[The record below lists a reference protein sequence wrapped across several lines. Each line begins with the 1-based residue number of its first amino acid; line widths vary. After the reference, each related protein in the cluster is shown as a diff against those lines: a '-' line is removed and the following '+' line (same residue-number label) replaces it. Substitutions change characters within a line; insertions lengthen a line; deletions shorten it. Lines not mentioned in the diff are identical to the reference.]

1 MTDALVLSTKSKHH
15 LLRVYY
21 EPEHHRFRLNLYPL
35 DDLESC
41 VASSYCEATYEPVF
55 GIDVADMATI
65 FKLAEVTEDD
75 VLFFKARQ
83 AEQPGD

>member
-1 MTDALVLSTKSKHH
+1 MMSDALVLSTKSKHH

-41 VASSYCEATYEPVF
+41 VASSYCDATHEPVC
-55 GIDVADMATI
+55 GIDVADLQTI
-65 FKLAEVTEDD
+65 FDLAEVTEDD
-75 VLFFKARQ
+75 LLFFKKRQ
-83 AEQPGD
+83 EEGG